1 VRDPSP
7 SALRGLC
14 EQLRRIGTRPP
25 SVTGRAQLEE
35 ALSSKWDGVR
45 VEAAK
50 ALSHWGDPTSVD
62 ALKCCLVDIACKLN
76 RESAAHAIA
85 MALYPH
91 LRPSDLDWAVDLF
104 VHGSRRYTRER
115 LGLLF
120 EAFPPEAVRTRLQA
134 KLSQAHGGSA
144 ELTIANE
151 IAYAAWRATAGKRP
165 PTPESADLPRRKG
178 WLGRP
183 ASPVRDKKRPL

>member
-7 SALRGLC
+7 SALRDLC

-25 SVTGRAQLEE
+25 SVAGSIKLEE

-50 ALSHWGDPTSVD
+50 ALSHWGDPKSVD

-76 RESAAHAIA
+76 RESAASAIA
-85 MALYPH
+85 RALYPH
-91 LRPSDLDWAVDLF
+91 LQASDLDWAIDLF
-104 VHGSRRYTRER
+104 VHGSRRYTRDS
-115 LGLLF
+115 LGVMF
-120 EAFPPEAVRTRLQA
+120 EAFPPEDVRTRLRA
-134 KLSQAHGGSA
+134 KLPEAHGGAAEQTITSA
-144 ELTIANE
+144 
-151 IAYAAWRATAGKRP
+151 IAYAEWRSMAGKRP
-165 PTPESADLPRRKG
+165 PTPKRSGLPRRKG
-178 WLGRP
+178 WLGLP